1 MNKQANSTAPAA
13 PATPRGACPEAI
25 GEVLEARLFKAL
37 CDPTRLTILAD
48 LAQATGPRSVGE
60 IAAGLP
66 LDVSVVSRHLALLRQ
81 AGVLA
86 AERRGKA
93 VYYGV
98 RYEGLADTFR
108 AIAGALEACCPPDRT
123 IHGQTEN

>member
-1 MNKQANSTAPAA
+1 MTQINKQAGSSTPIAPC
-13 PATPRGACPEAI
+13 GACCEAI

-48 LAQATGPRSVGE
+48 LAQAPGPRSVGQ

-66 LDVSVVSRHLALLRQ
+66 VDISVVSRHLALLKE

-98 RYEGLADTFR
+98 RYDGLADTFR
-108 AIAGALEACCPPDRT
+108 AIAGALEACCPTGRPAS
-123 IHGQTEN
+123 

>member
-1 MNKQANSTAPAA
+1 MNKQANSAA
-13 PATPRGACPEAI
+13 PTTPSIDCGACCEAI
-25 GEVLEARLFKAL
+25 DEVLEARLFKAL

-48 LAQATGPRSVGE
+48 LAQAKGPRSVGE
-60 IAAGLP
+60 IAARLP
-66 LDVSVVSRHLALLRQ
+66 VDVSVVSRHLALLKE

-98 RYEGLADTFR
+98 RYAGLADTFR
-108 AIAGALEACCPPDRT
+108 AIAGALEACCPPGRT
-123 IHGQTEN
+123 VS

>member
-1 MNKQANSTAPAA
+1 MNKQAGSTVPTASTASH
-13 PATPRGACPEAI
+13 GACCEAI
-25 GEVLEARLFKAL
+25 DEVLEARLFKAL
-37 CDPTRLTILAD
+37 CDPTRLTILAE
-48 LAQATGPRSVGE
+48 LAQAAGPRSVGE

-66 LDVSVVSRHLALLRQ
+66 VDVSVVSRHLALLRQ

-98 RYEGLADTFR
+98 RYAGLADTFR
-108 AIAGALEACCPPDRT
+108 AIAGALEACCPPGRNT
-123 IHGQTEN
+123 S